1 MTLKTIASSCA
12 VGLVFLAVGC
22 SGRGLHSVRGKVVFA
37 EDGSPLNGGWVFFEK
52 TEGGDSP
59 DSPIA
64 SDGSFELRTAQPGD
78 GAAAGTYRVMIKPP
92 EQSGP
97 EGQRRPLIIDPK
109 FTSFDT
115 SGIELVV
122 EAKKNFFEIKVK
134 KP

>member
-1 MTLKTIASSCA
+1 MTLKSFASLGA
-12 VGLVFLAVGC
+12 VGLVFLAIGC

-37 EDGSPLNGGWVFFEK
+37 EDGSPLGGGWVYFENK
-52 TEGGDSP
+52 DGGGSP

-78 GAAAGTYRVMIKPP
+78 GAAPGTYRVMIKPP
-92 EQSGP
+92 EQSVP
-97 EGQRRPLIIDPK
+97 EGQRRPLIIDPR
-109 FTSFDT
+109 FTSFET